1 MVKLV
6 VSLEKNNECDCW
18 RKAVPFEP
26 HEALSSRSCDLSF
39 QFTVAVHKFEFFGG
53 WAGLLWTR
61 STGLLRLPRLIDLQV
76 AWAPG
81 AGVPLP
87 PWRNVPPHHLGLP
100 VLVNPRVTEA

>member
-1 MVKLV
+1 MNVIAGGRQYRLNRMKRFPV
-6 VSLEKNNECDCW
+6 V
-18 RKAVPFEP
+18 AVIF
-26 HEALSSRSCDLSF
+26 LF
-39 QFTVAVHKFEFFGG
+39 QFTVVHKFEFFGG

-61 STGLLRLPRLIDLQV
+61 STGLLRLTRLIDLQV